1 MDIIE
6 EAAERSVDLLERAA
20 TPAGFVASP
29 VFDHYS
35 VIWARDA
42 LISSLGALTTGL
54 DPLTNGVAHTLDSL
68 TARCSDLGQVPA
80 LVSVDGARWD
90 FGEGGAVDPTA
101 WLPIVVAAYV
111 EATGDVDRASGWW
124 DSCVSAMRWL
134 KHQDVTGS
142 GLISVAPS
150 TDWMDAALTR
160 SGRTLHMNV
169 LYAWANR
176 AMTELSEA
184 LGLAGP
190 DDGIDVSR
198 LVNDWF
204 WPAPDTAIDDL
215 FAHGFSHTA
224 IKNAHSA
231 LASRPRNHYVSHI
244 VHAGFVDVCDVLAN
258 CLAIH
263 AGVADAA
270 RADAILA
277 AIDTAARPWPTRTF
291 LEPIESHAPD
301 AMLIQSV
308 DEVIDPRWSNRPGA
322 YHNAA
327 AWPYVGGFH
336 VAAATRHTDTTT
348 SVELLRRLAEVNA
361 LDEWRFS
368 EWIGVDGER
377 GAAQQTWNAG
387 TYLLAYTAHISR

>member
-6 EAAERSVDLLERAA
+6 EAAERSVDLLERAS
-20 TPAGFVASP
+20 TTAGFVASP
-29 VFDHYS
+29 AFDHYS

-42 LISSLGALTTGL
+42 LISSLGALTTGVDRL
-54 DPLTNGVAHTLDSL
+54 ADCVARTLDSL
-68 TARCSDLGQVPA
+68 TAKCSDLGQVPA
-80 LVSVDGARWD
+80 LVSVDGSRWD

-134 KHQDVTGS
+134 AHQDVTGS

-169 LYAWANR
+169 LYAWATR
-176 AMTELSEA
+176 AMADLSEA
-184 LGLAGP
+184 LKLPNP
-190 DDGIDVSR
+190 DDVIDVSG

-204 WPAPDTAIDDL
+204 WPAPETSVDDL
-215 FAHGFSHTA
+215 FVHGFSHSA
-224 IKNAHSA
+224 IKTAHSA
-231 LASRPRNHYVSHI
+231 LASRPRDHYVSHI
-244 VHAGFVDVCDVLAN
+244 VHASFVDVCDVLAN

-270 RADAILA
+270 RAKSILR

-291 LEPIESHAPD
+291 LEPIEPGAPD
-301 AMLIQSV
+301 AMLIRSV
-308 DEVIDPRWSNRPGA
+308 DELIDPRWSNRPGA

-336 VAAATRHTDTTT
+336 VAAAIRHGDATA
-348 SVELLRRLAEVNA
+348 SVELLRRLAEANA

-368 EWIGVDGER
+368 EWIGDDGSK

-387 TYLLAYTAHISR
+387 TYLLAYTALENR